1 MKMVQLKQ
9 QRQLQAICPWKKME
23 AEHSGWGKL
32 STTLEKE
39 FVPKYDTRF
48 HQQDR
53 TQWWE
58 WWWKKEKTEIWRAQ
72 SNNNL
77 HFVFSLH
84 LMLGCPQAELLGK
97 NTAYSRNQDTTINSL
112 STFLKTT
119 IPPLITTSQL
129 QRGKFLIFQLFGKK
143 LLKLITIIHNKLK
156 LLVHRNAPIYNFQML
171 PNQVTAKLWFT
182 CLAVTVIK
190 RQSFTSLGP
199 STPNHCIGEI
209 RRYKLELEQRLFAVA
224 YEWNSCLTMGVYGQ
238 SGHNILGLFW
248 DPVTPPSGPQTFK
261 VKDWLISVLWIM
273 FVWVS
278 ACFNSGKSVNPWF
291 NTDTQD
297 CSRSTSRSTKSH

>member
-1 MKMVQLKQ
+1 
-9 QRQLQAICPWKKME
+9 
-23 AEHSGWGKL
+23 
-32 STTLEKE
+32 
-39 FVPKYDTRF
+39 
-48 HQQDR
+48 
-53 TQWWE
+53 
-58 WWWKKEKTEIWRAQ
+58 
-72 SNNNL
+72 
-77 HFVFSLH
+77 
-84 LMLGCPQAELLGK
+84 MLRCPQAELSYWEKTQLIPETK
-97 NTAYSRNQDTTINSL
+97 TPLSTAI
-112 STFLKTT
+112 TFLKTAT
-119 IPPLITTSQL
+119 PPLITTNQL

-156 LLVHRNAPIYNFQML
+156 PLLVHRNAPSYNFQML

-190 RQSFTSLGP
+190 RQRFTSSGP

-209 RRYKLELEQRLFAVA
+209 RRYKLKLEQRLFAVA

-297 CSRSTSRSTKSH
+297 CSRSTRRQESAVPRDLPHLSVRDWIL